1 MMNNTQISIVI
12 PTFNRAN
19 FLKQCI
25 DSCLNQTQQCEIIV
39 CDHGSTDD
47 TPQVA
52 KSYGDKIKYIRREL
66 DSGVHFCWLDGILHA
81 SNDFIHINYDDDW
94 IAPTYIEE
102 CSKLINENV
111 GCVFSEVQLFDDSKN
126 EFGKKIFQLENE
138 TGIFSIKKLKHF
150 NLKYLTSPGAGVF
163 RKQILLDSLFVGNIP
178 FTKNH
183 YHGVG
188 PDILFSLMS
197 TISYPKYGFVNKPL
211 AFFRVHKN
219 SITID
224 AQSDTIK
231 SLKIKKAYEDAKIY
245 FFIKKFI
252 KLCNIYNIA
261 KLHYKIK
268 KNFIKIKNNNND

>member
-1 MMNNTQISIVI
+1 MNNEISIII

-19 FLKQCI
+19 FLKICI
-25 DSCLNQTQQCEIIV
+25 DSCLDQTQQCEIIV

-47 TPQVA
+47 TPEVA
-52 KSYGDKIKYIRREL
+52 KSYGDKIKYVRREL

-81 SNDFIHINYDDDW
+81 KNDFIHINYDDDW
-94 IAPTYIEE
+94 IAPTFIEE
-102 CSKLINENV
+102 CANLINDKV
-111 GCVFSEVQLFDDSKN
+111 ACVFTEVQLFDESKN
-126 EFGKKIFQLENE
+126 EFGRKIFQLEKE
-138 TGIFSIKKLKHF
+138 SGIFSIRKLKHF
-150 NLKYLTSPGAGVF
+150 NLKHLTSPGAGVF

-197 TISYPKYGFVNKPL
+197 TINYSHYGFVNKPL
-211 AFFRVHKN
+211 AFFRVHEN

-224 AQSDTIK
+224 AQSDNTK

-245 FFIKKFI
+245 FFIYKFVR
-252 KLCNIYNIA
+252 LFNIYNVA
-261 KLHYKIK
+261 KLYYKIR
-268 KNFIKIKNNNND
+268 KNFIKIKKNNND

>member
-1 MMNNTQISIVI
+1 MNNEISIII

-19 FLKQCI
+19 FLKTCI
-25 DSCLNQTQQCEIIV
+25 DSCLAQTQKCEIIV

-47 TPQVA
+47 TPEVA
-52 KSYGDKIKYIRREL
+52 KSYGDKIKYVRREL

-81 SNDFIHINYDDDW
+81 KNDFIHINYDDDW
-94 IAPTYIEE
+94 IAPTFIEE
-102 CSKLINENV
+102 CANLINDKV
-111 GCVFSEVQLFDDSKN
+111 ACVFTEVQLFDESKN
-126 EFGKKIFQLENE
+126 EFGRKIFQLEN
-138 TGIFSIKKLKHF
+138 GSGVFSIRKLKHF
-150 NLKYLTSPGAGVF
+150 NLKHLTSPGAGVF

-197 TISYPKYGFVNKPL
+197 TIGYSHYGFVNKPL
-211 AFFRVHKN
+211 AFFRVHEN

-224 AQSDTIK
+224 AQSDKAK

-245 FFIKKFI
+245 FFIYKFVR
-252 KLCNIYNIA
+252 LFNIYNVT
-261 KLHYKIK
+261 KLYYKIR
-268 KNFIKIKNNNND
+268 KNFIKIKKNNND

>member
-1 MMNNTQISIVI
+1 MINYEISIII

-19 FLKQCI
+19 FLKTCI
-25 DSCLNQTQQCEIIV
+25 DSCLAQTQKCEIIV
-39 CDHGSTDD
+39 CDHGSTDN
-47 TPQVA
+47 TPGVA
-52 KSYGDKIKYIRREL
+52 KSYGDKIKYVRREL
-66 DSGVHFCWLDGILHA
+66 DSGVHFCWLDGVLHA
-81 SNDFIHINYDDDW
+81 KNDFIHINYDDDW
-94 IAPTYIEE
+94 IGPTYIEE
-102 CSKLINENV
+102 CAKLISDNV
-111 GCVFSEVQLFDDSKN
+111 GCVFTEVQLFDESNN
-126 EFGKKIFQLENE
+126 EFGRTIFNLENQSGTFPIKKI
-138 TGIFSIKKLKHF
+138 KHF

-197 TISYPKYGFVNKPL
+197 TLNYSHYGFVNKPL
-211 AFFRVHKN
+211 AFFRVHEN

-224 AQSDTIK
+224 AQSNKTK

-245 FFIKKFI
+245 FFIYKFI
-252 KLCNIYNIA
+252 SLFNIYNVA
-261 KLHYKIK
+261 KLYYKIR

>member
-1 MMNNTQISIVI
+1 MNNNEISIII

-19 FLKQCI
+19 FLKICI
-25 DSCLNQTQQCEIIV
+25 DSCLDQTQQCEIIV

-47 TPQVA
+47 TPEVA
-52 KSYGDKIKYIRREL
+52 KSYGDKIKYVRREL

-81 SNDFIHINYDDDW
+81 KNDFIHINYDDDW
-94 IAPTYIEE
+94 IAPTFIEE
-102 CSKLINENV
+102 CANLINDKV
-111 GCVFSEVQLFDDSKN
+111 ACVFTEVQLFDESKN
-126 EFGKKIFQLENE
+126 EVGRKIFQLEKE
-138 TGIFSIKKLKHF
+138 SGIFSIRKLKHF
-150 NLKYLTSPGAGVF
+150 NLKHLTSPGAGVF

-197 TISYPKYGFVNKPL
+197 TINYSHYGFVNKPL
-211 AFFRVHKN
+211 AFFRVHEN

-224 AQSDTIK
+224 AQSDNTK

-245 FFIKKFI
+245 FFIYKFVR
-252 KLCNIYNIA
+252 LFNIYNVA
-261 KLHYKIK
+261 KLYYKIR
-268 KNFIKIKNNNND
+268 KNFIKIKKNNND

>member
-1 MMNNTQISIVI
+1 MNNNEISIII

-19 FLKQCI
+19 FLKICI
-25 DSCLNQTQQCEIIV
+25 DSCLDQTQQCEIIV

-47 TPQVA
+47 TPEVA
-52 KSYGDKIKYIRREL
+52 KSYGDKIKYVRREL

-81 SNDFIHINYDDDW
+81 KNDFIHINYDDDW
-94 IAPTYIEE
+94 IAPTFIEE
-102 CSKLINENV
+102 CANLINDKV
-111 GCVFSEVQLFDDSKN
+111 ACVFTEVQLFDESKN
-126 EFGKKIFQLENE
+126 EFGRKIFQLEKE
-138 TGIFSIKKLKHF
+138 SGIFSIRKLKHF
-150 NLKYLTSPGAGVF
+150 NLKHLTSPGAGVF

-197 TISYPKYGFVNKPL
+197 TINYSHYGFVNKPL
-211 AFFRVHKN
+211 AFFRVHEN

-224 AQSDTIK
+224 AQSDNTK

-245 FFIKKFI
+245 FFIYKFVR
-252 KLCNIYNIA
+252 LFNIYNVA
-261 KLHYKIK
+261 KLYYKIR
-268 KNFIKIKNNNND
+268 KNFIKIKKNNND